1 MSADHVTNASMT
13 IEEKAAQL
21 RQDEGEALAF
31 IGRELLE
38 AVGPDRLIVAGEV
51 LEALRDIS
59 LAPLSGKI
67 EHDGHGNPLY
77 TYGARMVWSKA
88 HDVTEE
94 AGNLVRTIAR
104 ALASAATTPDRR
116 P

>member
-13 IEEKAAQL
+13 IEEKDGQL
-21 RQDEGEALAF
+21 RQDEAEALAF
-31 IGRELLE
+31 VGRALLE
-38 AVGPDRLIVAGEV
+38 AVGPERLVAAGEV

-77 TYGARMVWSKA
+77 TYGARMVWSQA

-94 AGNLVRTIAR
+94 AGHLVRTITR
-104 ALASAATTPDRR
+104 ALAFAAATPEQR